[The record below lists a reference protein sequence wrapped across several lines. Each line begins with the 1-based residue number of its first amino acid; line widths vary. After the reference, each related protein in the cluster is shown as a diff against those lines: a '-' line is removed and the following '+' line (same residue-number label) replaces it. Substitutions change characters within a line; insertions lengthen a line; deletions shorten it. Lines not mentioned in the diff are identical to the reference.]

1 MRSIGPRGSG
11 RLSAM
16 GEAGRARVKKYFSFN
31 AFASHLHDYVTIATA
46 ATTPY
51 APFSLGKLLGRLAL
65 AFHFGMAMIL
75 LFWMVFY
82 TPLPY

>member
-31 AFASHLHDYVTIATA
+31 AFASHLHDYITIATST
-46 ATTPY
+46 TTPY

>member
-1 MRSIGPRGSG
+1 MRNKRISERSI
-11 RLSAM
+11 AITT
-16 GEAGRARVKKYFSFN
+16 AT
-31 AFASHLHDYVTIATA
+31 DTIATA

>member
-1 MRSIGPRGSG
+1 MRSIGTRGSG

-16 GEAGRARVKKYFSFN
+16 GEAGRTRVKKYFSFN
-31 AFASHLHDYVTIATA
+31 AFASHLHDYITIATS